1 MRTAGNPEGSPPP
14 PLPRPS
20 APPTA
25 CRTQPLRTSTCARA
39 PSCRGRPL
47 DPRNGVP
54 QPLLWSET
62 LEELVLLPHAHAS
75 VDPAEHDEVRLRSTA
90 LHRRFIRRCGS
101 GARARSVLRRC
112 VRLLE
117 PLSCLCL
124 ASWLATDVSIP
135 HPHSRARAHT
145 HTHTGTRLRAHWAS
159 HFAAALA
166 PDPAIGAASL
176 GRVRRAPPRRSRRAR
191 RCTARLRLRARAL
204 VLRGLALRPLVRAE
218 FGLSAPLSESYAA
231 RSAATSAHAG
241 VCVILIVTV

>member
-1 MRTAGNPEGSPPP
+1 MRCGSDLRRCIDASSVAVGPARARVPFCAVACDCWSLSPVSASHHGSPPTSP
-14 PLPRPS
+14 YL
-20 APPTA
+20 T
-25 CRTQPLRTSTCARA
+25 RT
-39 PSCRGRPL
+39 
-47 DPRNGVP
+47 
-54 QPLLWSET
+54 
-62 LEELVLLPHAHAS
+62 H
-75 VDPAEHDEVRLRSTA
+75 
-90 LHRRFIRRCGS
+90 
-101 GARARSVLRRC
+101 ARAR
-112 VRLLE
+112 
-117 PLSCLCL
+117 
-124 ASWLATDVSIP
+124 A
-135 HPHSRARAHT
+135 